1 MKVLDPLEDTF
12 QPNHT
17 PATESTM
24 SKFTKTQKP
33 NHSFF
38 NKANKNRDIQNQQ
51 NELLV
56 QVNKQFL
63 QNLYKLDKFKHQMKD
78 EQLKQ

>member
-12 QPNHT
+12 QPTHI
-17 PATESTM
+17 TESTM

-33 NHSFF
+33 NQTFF
-38 NKANKNRDIQNQQ
+38 NKVNKNRDMKNKQ
-51 NELLV
+51 NEMLV

-63 QNLYKLDKFKHQMKD
+63 
-78 EQLKQ
+78 